1 MLHLH
6 KINPVPQPTPES
18 PQQKWI
24 STKQAGRGIKS
35 ILFAS
40 DFAGYPT
47 NSHTQPGLQ
56 FDGQKQEKE
65 EETEIVNT
73 IQFEDITLDPAW
85 LSPHRGPP
93 DESKV
98 TQKMK
103 LTDGDS
109 EILSMPVDTL
119 LMNQWPNN
127 EFIGTDVRHFL
138 TEENAKLALVDSDD
152 DDDIDQKPSIDF
164 DDLLLTTTTNS
175 STNSRHPSNPVVAGS
190 HPVVNNSLAEL
201 KPLPPFTGYTSSLV
215 INGISGHHYHAIAT
229 AQNSARVLET
239 NNNSVDTTNQ
249 NVPYYP
255 TDHVVSSSTMD
266 NTIDSIKSESNVLD
280 YELPSDDLAALIG
293 SAMADTT
300 CATGDDSNESWLDL
314 EYWISINCQN
324 GSSTSPTSSR
334 PSNNGTSHTL
344 NTSGSSVLCQDT
356 ALQDFVTNTPFP
368 ANQSPVV
375 FHHHPKVPPV
385 QTAQP
390 SSQHH
395 HSQPTHTQRQEHQ
408 REINTNFSHMPLL
421 QNRLQN
427 GPPKTEPQD
436 IAYNIVSE
444 CPSPSSSTPYLAHS
458 PPCHVVST
466 SDIGFMQQV
475 HSSTRPSP
483 EGSFA
488 HTTTPSKKSRSRNKS
503 KMSSN
508 IVYNEG
514 NLGKEKTVHRC
525 NICNRGFLNKSNIK
539 VHLRT
544 HTGEKPFRCDVCGKA
559 FRQKAHLIK
568 HAQIH
573 KRVGRDWSTDRVI
586 LLWIGAQRVNI

>member
-1 MLHLH
+1 M
-6 KINPVPQPTPES
+6 
-18 PQQKWI
+18 
-24 STKQAGRGIKS
+24 
-35 ILFAS
+35 
-40 DFAGYPT
+40 
-47 NSHTQPGLQ
+47 
-56 FDGQKQEKE
+56 
-65 EETEIVNT
+65 
-73 IQFEDITLDPAW
+73 DPAW

-119 LMNQWPNN
+119 LMNPWPNN

-152 DDDIDQKPSIDF
+152 EDDIDQKPSIDF
-164 DDLLLTTTTNS
+164 DDLLLTTSTTNS
-175 STNSRHPSNPVVAGS
+175 STNSRHSGNPIVAGS
-190 HPVVNNSLAEL
+190 HQVVNNSLAEL
-201 KPLPPFTGYTSSLV
+201 KPLPPFTGYTSNIT

-324 GSSTSPTSSR
+324 GSGTSPTSSR
-334 PSNNGTSHTL
+334 PSNNGTSHTI
-344 NTSGSSVLCQDT
+344 NTNNSVLCQDT
-356 ALQDFVTNTPFP
+356 ALPDFVTNSQFQT
-368 ANQSPVV
+368 NQSPVV
-375 FHHHPKVPPV
+375 FHPHTKVPPAPTV
-385 QTAQP
+385 QP
-390 SSQHH
+390 SSQNH
-395 HSQPTHTQRQEHQ
+395 HSQAQHTQRQEHQ

-427 GPPKTEPQD
+427 GPPKAEPQD

-466 SDIGFMQQV
+466 TDIGFIHQV

-483 EGSFA
+483 ELQVSFP

-573 KRVGRDWSTDRVI
+573 KRVGRD
-586 LLWIGAQRVNI
+586 